1 MMSTTLQNLID
12 AVEADLSDP
21 GNVTWAA
28 ADIEQWLRDAI
39 ADYSQHFPRTLS
51 ETIAAATD
59 DRKYDLP
66 AGFLDVLTVEYP
78 TGQEPPEYLARRPH
92 DHPRFWIENGYFDIV
107 ERGDDT
113 DASELWISKKPT
125 TGESID
131 VLYHGRHLMNS
142 TDLATSDNLTV
153 PEHHHHLLRKYA
165 RWQAAEQLKAAEE
178 AAPTSNSSLLM
189 SQLAIN
195 VDRAR
200 RAYVDALA
208 KAVFANSKSA
218 AVSWQGQSAESTR
231 IY

>member
-1 MMSTTLQNLID
+1 MATTLQNLID
-12 AVEADLSDP
+12 AIEADLADSA
-21 GNVTWAA
+21 NATWLA
-28 ADIEQWLRDAI
+28 ADIEQWIRDAI
-39 ADYSQHFPRTLS
+39 ADYSHHFPRILNQAIT
-51 ETIAAATD
+51 TAAD
-59 DRKYDLP
+59 DRKYDLD
-66 AGFLDVLTVEYP
+66 ANFLEVLTVEYP
-78 TGQEPPEYLARRPH
+78 TGQDPPEYLARRPH
-92 DHPRFWIENGYFDIV
+92 DHPNFWIQDGYFDII

-113 DASELWISKKPT
+113 DVDEIWVSQKPAASETIT
-125 TGESID
+125 
-131 VLYHGRHLMNS
+131 VLYLARHTMNT
-142 TDLATSDNLTV
+142 TDLTTSDNVTV

-208 KAVFANSKSA
+208 KAVFSRSKSA
-218 AVSWQGQSAESTR
+218 AVSWSGSTPENTR